1 MIGKKIIESEPIQSV
16 KVKEALEEF
25 SQENELNYEQNI
37 TLNHLSRFKRYS
49 VEDSEKIISELEDK
63 IGLRHKVAVRIVDLI
78 PQDLSDLRLIF
89 AKILVSVFCGPN
101 RFQQLRYCWRGLLDG
116 INGISGKCSI
126 S

>member
-16 KVKEALEEF
+16 KVKEALEKF

-49 VEDSEKIISELEDK
+49 IEDSDKIISELEDK
-63 IGLRHKVAVRIVDLI
+63 VGLRHKVAVRIVDLI

-89 AKILVSVFCGPN
+89 AKEAAHIEKEQMEDILEILN
-101 RFQQLRYCWRGLLDG
+101 QYD
-116 INGISGKCSI
+116 IIE
-126 S
+126 

>member
-49 VEDSEKIISELEDK
+49 VEDSEKIISELKDK

-89 AKILVSVFCGPN
+89 AKEKFPMKKDEMEDVLKILNKYQVEE
-101 RFQQLRYCWRGLLDG
+101 
-116 INGISGKCSI
+116 
-126 S
+126 

>member
-49 VEDSEKIISELEDK
+49 FEDSEKIISELKDK

-89 AKILVSVFCGPN
+89 AKEATNIEKEQMEDILEI
-101 RFQQLRYCWRGLLDG
+101 LDQYT
-116 INGISGKCSI
+116 IIE
-126 S
+126 

>member
-49 VEDSEKIISELEDK
+49 VEDSEK
-63 IGLRHKVAVRIVDLI
+63 
-78 PQDLSDLRLIF
+78 
-89 AKILVSVFCGPN
+89 
-101 RFQQLRYCWRGLLDG
+101 
-116 INGISGKCSI
+116 
-126 S
+126 

>member
-49 VEDSEKIISELEDK
+49 VEDSEKIISELNKEVMSNKKNEKKIKEHLIKLGVSTDK
-63 IGLRHKVAVRIVDLI
+63 AETITGALYYGFSYSKNSHE
-78 PQDLSDLRLIF
+78 
-89 AKILVSVFCGPN
+89 
-101 RFQQLRYCWRGLLDG
+101 RY
-116 INGISGKCSI
+116 
-126 S
+126 

>member
-89 AKILVSVFCGPN
+89 AKEVTHIEKEQMEDILEI
-101 RFQQLRYCWRGLLDG
+101 LDQYT
-116 INGISGKCSI
+116 IIE
-126 S
+126 